1 MDGPSLPARIA
12 RVAFAI
18 IGSGIV
24 AGIAFL
30 ILIQE
35 AERRGHTDLDFN
47 HTLGNIVEG
56 AQTQDATTSSALGV
70 IGDTA
75 APTGLVAAIVLSGVL
90 MAVHGLVIVPLVRR
104 GWFVQGLVLAVV
116 TFLAVGL
123 IYPPL
128 ASEHLE
134 EPLGALRLRIR
145 HVHRRLD
152 RGGVPRLRRRGRPLL
167 RADPQRGVVDA
178 AGRRARGR
186 PGGGRHG
193 TSRVTRTPRTAGRRS
208 RRAHLA

>member
-56 AQTQDATTSSALGV
+56 AQTEDATTSSALGV
-70 IGDTA
+70 IGDSA
-75 APTGLVAAIVLSGVL
+75 APTG
-90 MAVHGLVIVPLVRR
+90 PRR
-104 GWFVQGLVLAVV
+104 HARPV
-116 TFLAVGL
+116 
-123 IYPPL
+123 
-128 ASEHLE
+128 
-134 EPLGALRLRIR
+134 
-145 HVHRRLD
+145 
-152 RGGVPRLRRRGRPLL
+152 GRPDG
-167 RADPQRGVVDA
+167 RARAGDRPAGAPGVV
-178 AGRRARGR
+178 R
-186 PGGGRHG
+186 PGAACSPSSPSWRWG
-193 TSRVTRTPRTAGRRS
+193 
-208 RRAHLA
+208 